1 MANCVIGFCYKLSL
15 AYDNKNGLVSEEIK
29 KNPYANESINSVD
42 ISKIDSDETFYK
54 LMLNV
59 YKLLNDIISIIAQE
73 NPENAFKLY
82 LASASQVNSIQS
94 DRNNFEEA
102 CASFMNAAMNIYQ
115 EGKYDQNIKYS
126 LLSQVVGYLLSFT
139 ILGNENV
146 ENIIKILME
155 SGTKMAKRGDQFNSM
170 LSIGEIYYLVIKD
183 GNKVNE
189 CIAKA
194 RKYADF
200 AMTNPQNLV
209 LFVELLNKFLYY
221 VENGDEII
229 SIKPEQIDDI
239 IELIRN
245 HIQTIKNEVSMDSS
259 FLPDIE
265 KYFDNTIEIIKKRK
279 SEENHKSVY
288 DSILNN

>member
-1 MANCVIGFCYKLSL
+1 
-15 AYDNKNGLVSEEIK
+15 
-29 KNPYANESINSVD
+29 
-42 ISKIDSDETFYK
+42 
-54 LMLNV
+54 MLNV
-59 YKLLNDIISIIAQE
+59 YQLLNEIISIIAQE
-73 NPENAFKLY
+73 NPETALKIY
-82 LASASQVNSIQS
+82 LTSASQVNSIQS
-94 DRNNFEEA
+94 NKNSFEEA

-115 EGKYDQNIKYS
+115 EGKFDQNIKYS
-126 LLSQVVGYLLSFT
+126 LLSQISGYLLSFS
-139 ILGNENV
+139 ILSNENV

-155 SGTKMAKRGDQFNSM
+155 SGTKMSKRGDQFNSM
-170 LSIGEIYYLVIKD
+170 LTIGEIYYKILKD

-189 CIAKA
+189 CIGKA

-221 VENGDEII
+221 AENGDEII
-229 SIKPEQIDDI
+229 SIKPAQIDDI

-245 HIQTIKNEVSMDSS
+245 HIETIKNEVSVDSS

-265 KYFDNTIEIIKKRK
+265 KYFENTINTIKRRK
-279 SEENHKSVY
+279 TEENHKPIY